1 MTDLSRTTL
10 YTCYT
15 LIDITR
21 TGVTRHEGKERNQQR
36 NYESLLQTISLRAQ
50 PVYLEEPGL
59 LPGADLS
66 QYKFGSDYT
75 GNHNVWRFVFGVEHR
90 DIFALV
96 DDPVGLLM
104 EDVNHTPIL
113 SLLDETV
120 VLRTP
125 IFSTQTDSK
134 NTYFTIE

>member
-66 QYKFGSDYT
+66 QYKFGSDYVGT
-75 GNHNVWRFVFGVEHR
+75 HNVWQFVFGVEHR
-90 DIFALV
+90 DIFALG

-104 EDVNHTPIL
+104 QDVNHSPIL
-113 SLLDETV
+113 INLNETID
-120 VLRTP
+120 LRIP
-125 IFSTQTDSK
+125 IFNTYLDSK